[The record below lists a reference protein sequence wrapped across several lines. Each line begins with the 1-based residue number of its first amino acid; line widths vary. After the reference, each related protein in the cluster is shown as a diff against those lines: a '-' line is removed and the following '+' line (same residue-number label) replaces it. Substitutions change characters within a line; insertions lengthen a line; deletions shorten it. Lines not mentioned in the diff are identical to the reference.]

1 MREELLYDL
10 IQSEHIYKEIKYE
23 EKYSLGH
30 LGYVFVSQAHP
41 QVIVLM
47 QQDLLLTGVSHA
59 AGIVP
64 GERISVLLHKSCQLQ
79 L

>member
-64 GERISVLLHKSCQLQ
+64 GEHVGV
-79 L
+79 